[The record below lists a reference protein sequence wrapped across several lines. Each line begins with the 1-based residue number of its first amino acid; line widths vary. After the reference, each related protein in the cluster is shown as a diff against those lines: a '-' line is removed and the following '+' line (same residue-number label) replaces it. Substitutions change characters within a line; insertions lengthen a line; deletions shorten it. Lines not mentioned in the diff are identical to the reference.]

1 MIKVGICGALGRMG
15 TKIGGLVTESPD
27 LELVGGID
35 LKTGS
40 FYGTEVYESSRIDEF
55 LKEKKPDVL
64 IDFTIAHASVENV
77 KAASRNGVAVLVGT
91 TGLSDEQR
99 KEMEEAI
106 NGKIT
111 AVISSNFSLGVN
123 IFWHLIREAAKQ
135 LKDYDI
141 EVIEA
146 HHHFKKDAPSGT
158 AKTIINIIKE
168 EAGDRE
174 EIYGREGMVGERGN
188 EIGVHVV
195 RGGDIIGDH
204 TVMFAGNDEVIEL
217 THRAYDRLVFA
228 HGVIR
233 SVSWIHQKPPGIYN
247 MDDVLGFNN

>member
-1 MIKVGICGALGRMG
+1 
-15 TKIGGLVTESPD
+15 
-27 LELVGGID
+27 
-35 LKTGS
+35 
-40 FYGTEVYESSRIDEF
+40 
-55 LKEKKPDVL
+55 
-64 IDFTIAHASVENV
+64 
-77 KAASRNGVAVLVGT
+77 
-91 TGLSDEQR
+91 
-99 KEMEEAI
+99 
-106 NGKIT
+106 
-111 AVISSNFSLGVN
+111 
-123 IFWHLIREAAKQ
+123 

>member
-15 TKIGGLVTESPD
+15 TKIGGLVNDSPD

-35 LKTGS
+35 LKAGS
-40 FYGTEVYESSRIDEF
+40 FYGTYVYESSKIDEF

-64 IDFTIAHASVENV
+64 IDFTIAHAAVENA
-77 KAASRNGVAVLVGT
+77 KAASRNKVALIIGT
-91 TGLSDEQR
+91 TGFSDEQR
-99 KEMEEAI
+99 KELENAI
-106 NGKIT
+106 EGNIP

-123 IFWHLIREAAKQ
+123 IFWRLVREAAKQ

-158 AKTIINIIKE
+158 AKTILNIIKE

-174 EIYGREGMVGERGN
+174 EMYGREGLVGERGN
-188 EIGVHVV
+188 EIGVHVI

-233 SVSWIHQKPPGIYN
+233 SVSWVYNKPSGIYS
-247 MDDVLGFNN
+247 MDDVLGFNS